1 MAYRERYMAENGA
14 DCSEMSELM
23 MEPVISAYHGGM

>member
-1 MAYRERYMAENGA
+1 MAENGA
-14 DCSEMSELM
+14 DGSEMSEWM